1 MLNKHKNFQVKNQKN
16 VTNIEKNQNYLMKNI
31 IRGFIINSLKRCE
44 MLVFK
49 TYFSPSNGAKARPW
63 DFSTKVGL

>member
-1 MLNKHKNFQVKNQKN
+1 
-16 VTNIEKNQNYLMKNI
+16 MKNI

-63 DFSTKVGL
+63 DFSTKVGLQMSGKKNLKQKK